1 MCFGDA
7 FRKSADKIPPVSGRA
22 IVTRKTTKRKR
33 HAALIGLVAAALA
46 LAACGRKGNLELPPD
61 ASVEGQRE
69 TMSAGTAPDK
79 VPERSFVLDGLL

>member
-1 MCFGDA
+1 
-7 FRKSADKIPPVSGRA
+7 
-22 IVTRKTTKRKR
+22 
-33 HAALIGLVAAALA
+33 VAAALA